1 MVAQSRHWRLIVN
14 GKSADAPGL
23 REAVLARR
31 GGGRR
36 FDVRVTWE
44 RGDAARY
51 VDEAIEDGVDVL
63 IAGGGDGTLG
73 EVAGALATHRDGP
86 GRQPLL
92 ASLPLGTANDFA
104 DAAGIPSVLDEAIAL
119 VAQGR
124 AHPVDILRLRAGAQ
138 VRWCMNLASGG
149 FGTDAT
155 VEAHE
160 MLKRVLGGFSYVV
173 KGLTRLH
180 SIESQ
185 VIELRGPGFRWTGPM
200 IVLGIGNARQA
211 GGGQAI
217 CPEALIDDGLLDVT
231 VIPELDE
238 GVGRT
243 VATVIRDGKRA
254 TLERV
259 AERVRLPWVEL
270 RSAEPVRLN
279 LDGEPVAA
287 PRLRIDCM
295 PSALRMI
302 LPRDCPLLARPVSRR
317 ARDVLPAPHR
327 TAGTEPL

>member
-1 MVAQSRHWRLIVN
+1 MAHPRHWRLIVN

-51 VDEAIEDGVDVL
+51 VDEAIADGVACIV
-63 IAGGGDGTLG
+63 AGGGDGTLG
-73 EVAGALATHRDGP
+73 EVAGALAARRDHAGLLP
-86 GRQPLL
+86 VL

-104 DAAGIPSVLDEAIAL
+104 GAAGIPEEIDAAL
-119 VAQGR
+119 SLAAHGR
-124 AHPVDILRLRAGAQ
+124 AHSVDMLRVRAGMQ
-138 VRWCMNLASGG
+138 SRWCVNLASGG

-160 MLKRVLGGFSYVV
+160 LLKRVLGGFSYVV
-173 KGLTRLH
+173 KGIARLH
-180 SIESQ
+180 AIEPQ
-185 VIELRGPGFRWTGPM
+185 DIELRGPGFRWTGPM

-211 GGGQAI
+211 GGGQAL
-217 CPEALIDDGLLDVT
+217 CPDALVDDGLLDVT

-259 AERVRLPWVEL
+259 AERVRLPWVEV
-270 RSAEPVRLN
+270 RSAVDAFQLN
-279 LDGEPVAA
+279 LDGEPLVAA
-287 PRLRIDCM
+287 RFRIECV
-295 PSALRMI
+295 PAAVRMV
-302 LPRDCPLLARPVSRR
+302 LPRGCPLLRPRSS
-317 ARDVLPAPHR
+317 PSQR
-327 TAGTEPL
+327 TLMPDANRVAGTEPL

>member
-1 MVAQSRHWRLIVN
+1 V
-14 GKSADAPGL
+14 
-23 REAVLARR
+23 
-31 GGGRR
+31 
-36 FDVRVTWE
+36 
-44 RGDAARY
+44 
-51 VDEAIEDGVDVL
+51 
-63 IAGGGDGTLG
+63 
-73 EVAGALATHRDGP
+73 
-86 GRQPLL
+86 L

-104 DAAGIPSVLDEAIAL
+104 DAAGIPEALEDALAL
-119 VAQGR
+119 VANGR
-124 AHPVDILRLRAGAQ
+124 AQAVDILCMRIGARS
-138 VRWCMNLASGG
+138 RWCINLASGG

-180 SIESQ
+180 AIEPQ
-185 VIELRGPGFRWTGPM
+185 PIELRGPGFRWAGPM

-217 CPEALIDDGLLDVT
+217 CPDALIDDGLLDVT

-270 RSAEPVRLN
+270 RSQEPVRLN

-287 PRLRIDCM
+287 SRLRIECV
-295 PSALRMI
+295 PAALRMI
-302 LPRDCPLLARPVSRR
+302 LPRDCPLLARTTSRR
-317 ARDVLPAPHR
+317 ARSLMPDPHR

>member
-1 MVAQSRHWRLIVN
+1 MAHSKHWRLIVN

-51 VDEAIEDGVDVL
+51 VAEAIADGVDVL

-73 EVAGALATHRDGP
+73 EVAGALAAQRDAGVP
-86 GRQPLL
+86 RPVL

-104 DAAGIPSVLDEAIAL
+104 GAAGIPAELDAAL
-119 VAQGR
+119 DLLVHGR
-124 AHPVDILRLRAGAQ
+124 AHEVDILR
-138 VRWCMNLASGG
+138 VRVGTRSHWCMNLASGG

-160 MLKRVLGGFSYVV
+160 LLKRVLGGFSYVV
-173 KGLTRLH
+173 TGLARLH
-180 SIESQ
+180 AIEAQ
-185 VIELRGPGFRWTGPM
+185 PIELHGPGFRWAGPM

-243 VATVIRDGKRA
+243 VATVIREGKRA

-259 AERVRLPWVEL
+259 AEQARLPWVEL
-270 RSAEPVRLN
+270 RGPAPIQLN
-279 LDGEPVAA
+279 LDGEPVTAT
-287 PRLRIDCM
+287 RLRIDCV
-295 PSALRMI
+295 PGALRML
-302 LPRDCPLLARPVSRR
+302 LPRGCPLLSRSCPPTG
-317 ARDVLPAPHR
+317 APMADPHR
-327 TAGTEPL
+327 VAGTEPL

>member
-1 MVAQSRHWRLIVN
+1 VARSRHWRLIVN

-31 GGGRR
+31 GAGRR

-51 VDEAIEDGVDVL
+51 VDEAIADHVDVL

-73 EVAGALATHRDGP
+73 EVAGALAARRDDASP
-86 GRQPLL
+86 RPLL

-104 DAAGIPSVLDEAIAL
+104 SAAGIPPELDDAL
-119 VAQGR
+119 ALLVHGR
-124 AHPVDILRLRAGAQ
+124 AHEVDILRARIGG
-138 VRWCMNLASGG
+138 RSHWCMNLASGG

-160 MLKRVLGGFSYVV
+160 FLKRVLGGFSYVV
-173 KGLTRLH
+173 RGLARLH
-180 SIESQ
+180 AIESQ
-185 VIELRGPGFRWTGPM
+185 PIELQGPGFRWAGPM

-211 GGGQAI
+211 GGGQAL
-217 CPEALIDDGLLDVT
+217 CPAALIDDGLLDVT
-231 VIPELDE
+231 IIPELDE
-238 GVGRT
+238 GMGRT
-243 VATVIRDGKRA
+243 VATVIREGKRA

-259 AERVRLPWVEL
+259 AEQARVPWVEV
-270 RSAEPVRLN
+270 RSPAPIRLN

-287 PRLRIDCM
+287 ARLRIECV
-295 PSALRMI
+295 PRALRML
-302 LPRDCPLLARPVSRR
+302 LPRDCPLLSPRSSPPRGMHMP
-317 ARDVLPAPHR
+317 DPHR
-327 TAGTEPL
+327 MAGTEPL

>member
-1 MVAQSRHWRLIVN
+1 MAHPRHWRLIVN

-31 GGGRR
+31 GAGRR

-51 VDEAIEDGVDVL
+51 VDEAIADGVEVL

-73 EVAGALATHRDGP
+73 EVAGALAAHRGDAP
-86 GRQPLL
+86 RRPAL

-104 DAAGIPSVLDEAIAL
+104 GAAGIPPDLEDAL
-119 VAQGR
+119 GLLVHGR
-124 AHPVDILRLRAGAQ
+124 AREVDILRVRAGA
-138 VRWCMNLASGG
+138 RTHWCMNLASGG

-155 VEAHE
+155 VEANE
-160 MLKRVLGGFSYVV
+160 LLKRVLGGFSYVV
-173 KGLTRLH
+173 KGLARLH
-180 SIESQ
+180 AIEPQ
-185 VIELRGPGFRWTGPM
+185 PIELHGPGFRWAGPM

-217 CPEALIDDGLLDVT
+217 CPDALVDDGLLDVT
-231 VIPELDE
+231 VVPELDE

-243 VATVIRDGKRA
+243 VATVIREGKRA

-259 AERVRLPWVEL
+259 ARQARLPWVEL
-270 RSAEPVRLN
+270 RSAAPLQLN
-279 LDGEPVAA
+279 LDGEPVTAT
-287 PRLRIDCM
+287 RLRIDCV
-295 PSALRMI
+295 PRALRML
-302 LPRDCPLLARPVSRR
+302 LPRDCPLLAPASSPRR
-317 ARDVLPAPHR
+317 GTHMPDVHR
-327 TAGTEPL
+327 VAGTERL

>member
-1 MVAQSRHWRLIVN
+1 MAQARHWRLIVN

-31 GGGRR
+31 GPGRR

-44 RGDAARY
+44 LGDAARF
-51 VDEAIEDGVDVL
+51 VAEAIDDGVEVL

-73 EVAGALATHRDGP
+73 EVAGALATHRDRDRRRP
-86 GRQPLL
+86 VL

-104 DAAGIPSVLDEAIAL
+104 EAAGIPEPLEEALEL
-119 VAQGR
+119 VARGHVR
-124 AHPVDILRLRAGAQ
+124 PVDILCVRAGNRT
-138 VRWCMNLASGG
+138 RWCLNLASGG

-160 MLKRVLGGFSYVV
+160 GLKRVLGGLSYVV
-173 KGLTRLH
+173 KGLSQLH
-180 SIESQ
+180 AIEPQ
-185 VIELRGPGFRWTGPM
+185 PIELRGPGFRWAGPM
-200 IVLGIGNARQA
+200 IVLGIGNARCA

-217 CPEALIDDGLLDVT
+217 CPDALIDDGLLDVT

-243 VATVIRDGKRA
+243 VATVIRDGKQA

-259 AERVRLPWVEL
+259 AERARLPWVEL

-287 PRLRIDCM
+287 SRLRIECV
-295 PSALRMI
+295 PAALGMI
-302 LPRDCPLLARPVSRR
+302 LPRGCPLLAPRSSPRR
-317 ARDVLPAPHR
+317 AGLMPDPHR
-327 TAGTEPL
+327 TAGTERL